1 MAEALALPLLLL
13 RHDGL
18 LLNANMAGYTGLA
31 QGAPLRCVDGHV
43 VPTNED
49 QRDAFHA
56 ALLDALAQG
65 SRQLWRGSTADG
77 KTLAQITLTP
87 VTLTPV
93 PAQRKGEPPMLLLML
108 PAEASVADGCT
119 LFAYQYGL
127 SPGELSVLHGLCH
140 GRTPRDMAQ
149 ERGVSVSTV
158 RTQLARLRRKS
169 GAHSLTTLLPRVV
182 LQPPVLPA
190 R

>member
-31 QGAPLRCVDGHV
+31 QGAPLRCLDGHV
-43 VPTNED
+43 VPTNEA
-49 QRDAFHA
+49 QRDAFQA
-56 ALLDALAQG
+56 TLLDALLQG
-65 SRQLWRGSTADG
+65 SRQWWRGSTADDE
-77 KTLAQITLTP
+77 TMAE

-93 PAQRKGEPPMLLLML
+93 LGQHKGAPPMLLLML